1 MRFYPE
7 NRRMNT
13 HKNCVYLVG
22 AGPGDPDLLTV
33 KAMRLIA
40 SADVVVYDNLVGA
53 AIVDAIPAS
62 ARRIFVGKSAGR
74 HTLCQEK
81 INQLLVE
88 LGQAGGTVVRLKGGD
103 PYVFGRGGE
112 EAEALCEKGLAFEVV
127 PGITAAIGMSAYAG
141 IPLTHR
147 DHAQS
152 CTFVTGHMKAGKLDL
167 DWSCLAKGHQTLVVY
182 MGIGAL
188 DEICTQLIAHGKA
201 ADTPAAI
208 VRNAT
213 LGDQATH
220 CGTLGTITGI
230 CRAAGIEPPALLV
243 VGDVVK
249 LQPTLNWYE
258 GN

>member
-1 MRFYPE
+1 
-7 NRRMNT
+7 MNIQT
-13 HKNCVYLVG
+13 NCVYLVG

-40 SADVVVYDNLVGA
+40 AANVVVYDNLVGP
-53 AIVDAIPAS
+53 AIVDAIPVTAK
-62 ARRIFVGKSAGR
+62 RVFVGKSAGR

-81 INQLLVE
+81 INQLLVD
-88 LGQAGGTVVRLKGGD
+88 LGKAGGIVVRLKGGD

-112 EAEALCEKGLAFEVV
+112 EAEALVENGLTFEVV
-127 PGITAAIGMSAYAG
+127 PGITAATGMAAYAG

-147 DHAQS
+147 NHAQS

-167 DWSCLAKGHQTLVVY
+167 DWNCLAKGHQTLVVY

-188 DEICTQLIAHGKA
+188 EEICSQLIQHGRA
-201 ADTPAAI
+201 ASTPAAI

-213 LGDQATH
+213 LSDQATY
-220 CGTLGTITGI
+220 CATLQDIPAL
-230 CRAAGIEPPALLV
+230 CRSVGIEPPALLV

-249 LQPTLNWYE
+249 LHATLNWYE
-258 GN
+258 TSR